1 MNTCENCSYNYN
13 EKEKYCS
20 NCGQKI
26 GEKFSLKLMFSH
38 TIANYFSLD
47 SSLKRS
53 IIPLLFK
60 PGFLA
65 QEFVSGKRTKYIH
78 PAKLYFFISFVF
90 FITLSFSF
98 EKQIQSISSQFDSSK
113 FNSTSASDTISD
125 SDSSVFQL
133 DFSGNQPATESEG
146 EDAEKITINLSPNS
160 SIMSN
165 IAEKIIGFDKA
176 SFSLF
181 LNNFVNNLPFSL
193 FFSVPIFAI
202 FLWIIYGKKRGN
214 FAEHFT
220 FSLYYFTFTFISIL
234 LAIGLYQLIPEISII
249 VFFVLLINW
258 IFLANSMR
266 RFYNTSTRKSYF
278 ISSLQG
284 VLFLFMLMPL
294 SVFLVFL
301 YPLLVH

>member
-65 QEFVSGKRTKYIH
+65 QEFVNGKRTKYIH
-78 PAKLYFFISFVF
+78 PAKLYFFISFIF

-98 EKQIQSISSQFDSSK
+98 EKQIQSISSQFNSSK
-113 FNSTSASDTISD
+113 FTSTSDTISD

-133 DFSGNQPATESEG
+133 DYSENQPSTGNES

-193 FFSVPIFAI
+193 FFSVPIFAV
-202 FLWIIYGKKRGN
+202 FLWIILGRRRGA

-234 LAIGLYQLIPEISII
+234 ITIGLNIMINEINLLL
-249 VFFVLLINW
+249 FLVLLINW

-266 RFYNTSTRKSYF
+266 RFYSISTRKSYF

-284 VLFLFMLMPL
+284 VLFLFMLMPF
-294 SVFLVFL
+294 SVFLIFL
-301 YPLLVH
+301 YPLIFN

>member
-13 EKEKYCS
+13 EEEKYCS
-20 NCGQKI
+20 YCGQKI

-65 QEFVSGKRTKYIH
+65 QEFVNGKRTKYIH
-78 PAKLYFFISFVF
+78 PAKIYFFISFVF
-90 FITLSFSF
+90 FITLSISF
-98 EKQIQSISSQFDSSK
+98 EKQIQNISSQFESTKINSLASSDSIVE
-113 FNSTSASDTISD
+113 SDSNYVLFD
-125 SDSSVFQL
+125 LSGQSDSSTVQ
-133 DFSGNQPATESEG
+133 DSE
-146 EDAEKITINLSPNS
+146 EKITINLS
-160 SIMSN
+160 
-165 IAEKIIGFDKA
+165 EKSGITSKIVEKVIGFDKA

-193 FFSVPIFAI
+193 FFSVPIFAV
-202 FLWIIYGKKRGN
+202 FLWIILGRRRGS

-234 LAIGLYQLIPEISII
+234 ITIGLNKMINEINLLL
-249 VFFVLLINW
+249 FLVLLINW

-266 RFYNTSTRKSYF
+266 RFYSISTGKSYF

-284 VLFLFMLMPL
+284 VLFLFMLMPF
-294 SVFLVFL
+294 SVFLIFL
-301 YPLLVH
+301 YPLIFN